1 MYNIFSYV
9 VNYFLHFVSFF
20 YNIRKFLFTFVCLL
34 IFLPSSMFFISMIVH
49 AFSNGFTDVLLLY
62 RHLSEELARF
72 LLYNYDKIN
81 AYLLKLH
88 AGPGIRPK
96 GSNRSTA
103 IITVIT
109 IIKKRRKRS
118 RYRLPQHQKWEKR
131 STRKKALK
139 CLMCLSYCSSSCSW

>member
-1 MYNIFSYV
+1 
-9 VNYFLHFVSFF
+9 
-20 YNIRKFLFTFVCLL
+20 
-34 IFLPSSMFFISMIVH
+34 MFFISMIVH

-62 RHLSEELARF
+62 HHLSEELARF

-96 GSNRSTA
+96 GSHRSTA

-109 IIKKRRKRS
+109 IIKKGGNAADTGCPNIKNGRNA
-118 RYRLPQHQKWEKR
+118 QQEKR
-131 STRKKALK
+131 L
-139 CLMCLSYCSSSCSW
+139 

>member
-1 MYNIFSYV
+1 
-9 VNYFLHFVSFF
+9 
-20 YNIRKFLFTFVCLL
+20 
-34 IFLPSSMFFISMIVH
+34 MFFISMIVH

-62 RHLSEELARF
+62 HHLSEELARF

-96 GSNRSTA
+96 GSHRSTA

-118 RYRLPQHQKWEKR
+118 RYRLPQHQNGRNAQQEKR
-131 STRKKALK
+131 L
-139 CLMCLSYCSSSCSW
+139 